1 MATFKCWV
9 RVPMDSRSSS
19 KRPVEVTVEANSVAD
34 ALAILRS
41 QHGNENVVGHPVK
54 VND

>member
-9 RVPMDSRSSS
+9 RVPTGPTSSS
-19 KRPVEVTVEANSVAD
+19 KRPVEVTVEANNVAD

-41 QHGNENVVGHPVK
+41 QHGSENVVGHPVK

>member
-1 MATFKCWV
+1 MATFKSWV
-9 RVPMDSRSSS
+9 RVPVDSSSSS

-41 QHGNENVVGHPVK
+41 QHGSENVVGHPMK
-54 VND
+54 ISD

>member
-9 RVPMDSRSSS
+9 RVPVDSSS
-19 KRPVEVTVEANSVAD
+19 LNKRPVEVTVVANSVAD

-41 QHGNENVVGHPVK
+41 QHGSENVVGHPVK

>member
-9 RVPMDSRSSS
+9 RVPVDSSSSS
-19 KRPVEVTVEANSVAD
+19 KRAVEVTVEANSVAD

-41 QHGNENVVGHPVK
+41 QHGSENVVGHPVK
-54 VND
+54 VSD

>member
-9 RVPMDSRSSS
+9 RVPVNPTSPS
-19 KRPVEVTVEANSVAD
+19 KRPAEVMVQANSVAD

-41 QHGNENVVGHPVK
+41 QHGSENVIGHPVK
-54 VND
+54 VNG